1 MTVVQGYRTFLVV
14 WFGQTVSAFGTALTQ
29 FGVSVW
35 IFLETG
41 SVTQLAVVALAT
53 TLPRSLLAPFAG
65 AYVDRW
71 DRRTAMLVSDGG
83 SGVATLILVVLF
95 VTDSAS
101 IVNLTVVVAL
111 SSAFAAFQWPAYQAA
126 TTMLVPPAQ
135 YSRAQG
141 LIQLSDAGSN
151 LLPPA
156 IAGVLLA
163 WGGIST
169 VLVLDFVTFGVAAGT
184 LLFVRFPAPTASD
197 VGERARGRTVL
208 SDAAFGFIYIWRR
221 PGWVG
226 LLGMQFVLNVAT
238 GFIIL
243 LLTGYI
249 LTVADERVLG
259 VIVSLAAAGFV
270 VGAVVMTAWKGAG
283 RRRVPLVVGLVATIG
298 LLYMIF
304 GFVGPLAAAAVVMF
318 LIGIPSAMQNAT
330 YRALW
335 QAKVEPDVQGRVFAA
350 RMMIVLF
357 ALPVSYLLIGPLLD
371 HVFTPLLT
379 ADTGIGTRLQV
390 WFGTGEA
397 AAYRAF
403 LASAGVLAVL
413 GAAVGWLSPGLRH
426 LERDIPDFRSQ
437 SE

>member
-1 MTVVQGYRTFLVV
+1 M
-14 WFGQTVSAFGTALTQ
+14 SAFGTALTA

-41 SVTQLAVVALAT
+41 SVTQLAVVALAA

-71 DRRTAMLVSDGG
+71 DRRIAMLVSDGG
-83 SGVATLILVVLF
+83 AGVTTLILVVLF
-95 VTDSAS
+95 VTDSVS

-111 SSAFAAFQWPAYQAA
+111 SSAFTAFQWPAYQAA
-126 TTMLVPPAQ
+126 TTMLVPAAQ

-163 WGGIST
+163 WGGISA
-169 VLVLDFVTFGVAAGT
+169 VLAIDFLTFGIAAGT
-184 LLFVRFPAPTASD
+184 LLVVRFPAATVSD
-197 VGERARGRTVL
+197 VGKKARGRTVL
-208 SDAAFGFIYIWRR
+208 GDAAFGFKYIRHR
-221 PGWVG
+221 PGWMG
-226 LLGMQFVLNVAT
+226 LLGMQFALNVAT
-238 GFIIL
+238 GFIGL

-259 VIVSLAAAGFV
+259 VIVSLWAAGLV
-270 VGAVVMTAWKGAG
+270 AGAVVMTVWKGAG
-283 RRRVPLVVGLVATIG
+283 RRRVSLIVGLVATIG
-298 LLYMIF
+298 LLFMIL
-304 GFVGPLAAAAVVMF
+304 GLVGPLAAATAVLF
-318 LIGIPSAMQNAT
+318 LVGIPLAMQNAT

-357 ALPVSYLLIGPLLD
+357 ALPVSYILIGPLMD
-371 HVFTPLLT
+371 HVFIPLLT
-379 ADTGIGTRLQV
+379 ADTGIGTRLQL

-397 AAYRAF
+397 AAFRAF
-403 LASAGVLAVL
+403 LASAGILAML
-413 GAAVGWLSPGLRH
+413 GAGAGWLLPGLRH
-426 LERDIPDFRSQ
+426 LERDIPDFFAQ
-437 SE
+437 SK

>member
-1 MTVVQGYRTFLVV
+1 MDQRYRTFLVV
-14 WFGQTVSAFGTALTQ
+14 WFGQTVSAFGTALTA

-41 SVTQLAVVALAT
+41 SVTQLAVVAFAA

-83 SGVATLILVVLF
+83 AGVATVVLVVLF
-95 VTDSAS
+95 ATDSVS

-111 SSAFAAFQWPAYQAA
+111 SSAFTAFQWPAYQAA

-163 WGGIST
+163 WGGISA
-169 VLVLDFVTFGVAAGT
+169 VLAIDFLTFGIAAGT
-184 LLFVRFPAPTASD
+184 LLMVRFPAPTVSD
-197 VGERARGRTVL
+197 VGKKARGRTVL
-208 SDAAFGFIYIWRR
+208 SDAAFGFKYIRRR

-238 GFIIL
+238 GFIGL

-259 VIVSLAAAGFV
+259 VIVSLWAAGFV
-270 VGAVVMTAWKGAG
+270 VGAVVMTVWKGAS
-283 RRRVPLVVGLVATIG
+283 RRRVPLIVGLIATIG
-298 LLYMIF
+298 LLFVIF
-304 GFVGPLAAAAVVMF
+304 GFVGPLPVAAVVIS
-318 LIGIPSAMQNAT
+318 LVGIPMAMQNAT

-357 ALPVSYLLIGPLLD
+357 ALPVSYILIGPLMD

-379 ADTGIGTRLQV
+379 ADTGIGTRLQL

-397 AAYRAF
+397 AAFRAF
-403 LASAGVLAVL
+403 LASAGVLAMI
-413 GAAVGWLSPGLRH
+413 GAGAGWLFPDLRH
-426 LERDIPDFRSQ
+426 LERDIPDFVTQ
-437 SE
+437 PK